1 MEKRGRKKGCTDV
14 DAGIARDT
22 LYAEYDKLVAEEKQE
37 DAHRAA
43 YLPRMYYVDK
53 LFDMRI
59 ALWSKSSI
67 RRLLMYR
74 FRYDRKRER

>member
-14 DAGIARDT
+14 DAEKARDV
-22 LYAEYDKLVAEEKQE
+22 LYAEYDKLIDAQKKE
-37 DAHRAA
+37 DAHRAS
-43 YLPRMYYVDK
+43 YLPRMFYVDK

-74 FRYDRKRER
+74 FKYDRKRER